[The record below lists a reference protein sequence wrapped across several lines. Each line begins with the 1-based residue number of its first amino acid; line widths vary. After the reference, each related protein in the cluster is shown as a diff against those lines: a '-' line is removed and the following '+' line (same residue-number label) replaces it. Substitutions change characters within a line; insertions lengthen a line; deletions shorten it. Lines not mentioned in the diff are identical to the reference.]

1 MGWVNWGRYNEAVVV
16 VVMLGENRLREIYPL
31 IEYKISSFLMGESD
45 DWISEI
51 NGEVFNY
58 TENDEKEV
66 IGKCRHFFIDLENSE
81 ETAHDLLDIRNELDP
96 YVCMYE
102 ENTTSFTDDVLTV
115 CKNDVWNS
123 NLLIIDRIEVLPN
136 YRGHG
141 LAKTII
147 DDAINLFSP
156 RTDVIALKAY
166 PLQLECKVPEHC
178 PKKWE
183 RLMNLKALEM
193 NEAKA
198 EQKLMAYYETLGFI
212 SIDQDGVMVKSNV

>member
-1 MGWVNWGRYNEAVVV
+1 VYG
-16 VVMLGENRLREIYPL
+16 
-31 IEYKISSFLMGESD
+31 
-45 DWISEI
+45 SE
-51 NGEVFNY
+51 
-58 TENDEKEV
+58 
-66 IGKCRHFFIDLENSE
+66 
-81 ETAHDLLDIRNELDP
+81 
-96 YVCMYE
+96 
-102 ENTTSFTDDVLTV
+102 
-115 CKNDVWNS
+115 
-123 NLLIIDRIEVLPN
+123 PN

>member
-1 MGWVNWGRYNEAVVV
+1 MGDPE
-16 VVMLGENRLREIYPL
+16 
-31 IEYKISSFLMGESD
+31 
-45 DWISEI
+45 DWILEI

-58 TENDEKEV
+58 TEDDEKEI

-81 ETAHDLLDIRNELDP
+81 ETAYDLLDIRCEVVP
-96 YVCMYE
+96 YTCMYE
-102 ENTTSFTDDVLTV
+102 NDTASFTDDVLTL
-115 CKNDVWNS
+115 CDNEAWNS
-123 NLLIIDRIEVLPN
+123 NILIIDRIEVLPN

-156 RTDVIALKAY
+156 RTDVIALKAF
-166 PLQLECKVPEHC
+166 PLQQECKALKHR

-183 RLMNLKALEM
+183 RMMNLKALEM

-198 EQKLMAYYETLGFI
+198 EQKLMAYYETRGFI
-212 SIDQDGVMVKSNV
+212 SINQDGIMVKSNV